1 MKRFIYLILTGIM
14 LCTGCTDT
22 MEGLDVEDV
31 ITTSIENIDSDCLGG
46 KTTVEVNAYCEWNI
60 SSDEN
65 WDWVEVSHKSGS
77 KGKTSLDIT
86 IEPNTSVN
94 KRTATLTLYNDKYN
108 LSRKIEV
115 AQENNTPFISVS
127 DKNLTFASIGET
139 QSITVESNI
148 AWKVVADDY
157 DWLTITPTK
166 GELGATTMKIEA
178 EANRENNDRKA
189 TVTLSGTGS
198 DDKVTAEI
206 TILQQNDGPYII
218 LSESEIDVP
227 SVGCDKSVTIES
239 NISWSA
245 SCSADWIT
253 LSPKSG
259 NKGATTMQI
268 TIKSHSQ
275 ETPRSATIK
284 ISNSEQGVSK
294 EIKVTQFTPYIKT
307 DKSSI
312 NFAATNNS
320 AQTVV
325 ITTNLA
331 WKISCDAD
339 WITVLP
345 RVGDAGTTAVEIIPL
360 DNNLSQERTATIE
373 VKATDD
379 KITTSAKI
387 VVTQQAGTPY
397 LSVSTNYIEL
407 SGSGESKSVTINANC
422 SWRASSSA
430 DWINV
435 SPSLGSNASSV
446 TIKVAK
452 CITGEER
459 EAKVIVEN
467 TQYNLSAEIIVK
479 QGAWY
484 AITYT
489 TKSSLMIQGIDN
501 LDWGANVISHT
512 YGEIV
517 FDGPVTQIPDEAF
530 KSITQLIISI
540 GIPNSVK
547 KIGYKAFYYCLKLE
561 SIEIPDNVT
570 EIAESAFDGCQAL
583 KYVKLPAGI
592 SKISQFAFQFC
603 SSLSSI
609 EIPDNVTEIENSAF
623 FHCSNLT
630 DVTLSEN
637 LKTIGANAFSSCEKL
652 ESITIPKNVT
662 EIHSWAFNG
671 CSGLQTVYCKP
682 LTPPSSYSPFDGIDG
697 LIIYVPRNSV
707 EQYKEAWYSVE
718 SQIQGY
724 DF

>member
-65 WDWVEVSHKSGS
+65 WDWIEVSHKSGS

-108 LSRKIEV
+108 VSRKIEV

-157 DWLTITPTK
+157 EWLTITPTK
-166 GELGATTMKIEA
+166 GELGVTTMKIEA

-268 TIKSHSQ
+268 TVKPHSQ

-339 WITVLP
+339 WITIMP

-397 LSVSTNYIEL
+397 LSVSTNYFEVL
-407 SGSGESKSVTINANC
+407 ESGGSKSVTINANC
-422 SWRASSSA
+422 SWKASSSA

-435 SPSLGSNASSV
+435 SPSAGSNTATI
-446 TIKVAK
+446 TIKVDK
-452 CITGEER
+452 NTTSDVR

-467 TQYNLSAEIIVK
+467 TQYNLSAEIVVK
-479 QGAWY
+479 QAAWY

-489 TKSSLMIQGIDN
+489 TEFRDKIDQIDELN
-501 LDWGANVISHT
+501 WGANVVSHT

-517 FDGPVTQIPDEAF
+517 FDGPVTQIPEEAF
-530 KSITQLIISI
+530 KGTKLKSIV
-540 GIPNSVK
+540 IPNCVK
-547 KIGYKAFYYCLKLE
+547 TIERSAFRNCFYLE
-561 SIEIPDNVT
+561 SIDMSDNVT
-570 EIAESAFDGCQAL
+570 KIAEEAFYSCSEL
-583 KYVKLPAGI
+583 EYIKLPAGI
-592 SKISQFAFQFC
+592 SKISDRTFYYC
-603 SSLSSI
+603 RSLASI
-609 EIPDNVTEIENSAF
+609 DIPENVTVIGDEAF
-623 FHCSNLT
+623 ML
-630 DVTLSEN
+630 
-637 LKTIGANAFSSCEKL
+637 CEL
-652 ESITIPKNVT
+652 FESVTIPHNVT
-662 EIHSWAFNG
+662 AVGKHAFMN
-671 CSGLQTVYCKP
+671 CDNLQTVYCKP
-682 LTPPSSYSPFDGIDG
+682 QTPPAVTSDVCGFYNIDA
-697 LIIYVPRNSV
+697 LVIYVPRNSV
-707 EQYKEAWYSVE
+707 NQYKNVWSSVE
-718 SQIQGY
+718 SRIQGY